1 MTDPPRYP
9 DSNSDTGDDT
19 RVRPGREY
27 PGTPRWVKV
36 LGIIVIF
43 VVLLAVAIMFIGGG
57 EHGPSRHTPSA
68 DAGGQVPPS
77 SVTEAHAPPEGGR
90 G

>member
-1 MTDPPRYP
+1 MANLPP
-9 DSNSDTGDDT
+9 
-19 RVRPGREY
+19 Y

-36 LGIIVIF
+36 FGIILIV
-43 VVLLAVAIMFIGGG
+43 VVLLVVARIFIGG
-57 EHGPSRHTPSA
+57 EHGPGMPGMHG

-77 SVTEAHAPPEGGR
+77 SVMEAQAPPEGGR